1 MSEFISLCLHEVAM
15 LSSDY
20 FWPMRGS
27 HMLHIT
33 NRRSFS
39 ESLSISAPLIRR
51 LDGRQHLATKIRYH

>member
-1 MSEFISLCLHEVAM
+1 M